1 MSERTTTTPAGGA
14 SAKGAT
20 KARASRP
27 AAGTDTGPIVV
38 PAEAAAAEP
47 KGPATSKATAAPDT
61 KATPQ
66 APATPPAADGTQVME
81 VPAPPDPGPNA
92 TAPVT
97 VRPRPRGPRRGPL
110 TRMGPWA
117 PVAGGLLGLIAGLV
131 AVLVLAPSAETFDH
145 RLALVLLV
153 VGLGMLGAAGTLL
166 ADEVRMVRQGAREA
180 VVRPAWVEATVP
192 LLSGLTPAR
201 LLLVMS
207 AFVLFLA
214 AFVTQ

>member
-1 MSERTTTTPAGGA
+1 MTENTTSP
-14 SAKGAT
+14 SPAKGAT
-20 KARASRP
+20 AARAT
-27 AAGTDTGPIVV
+27 AKTDTGPIIVA
-38 PAEAAAAEP
+38 PAGTAAEP
-47 KGPATSKATAAPDT
+47 GGTGT
-61 KATPQ
+61 
-66 APATPPAADGTQVME
+66 APASPPESTQGTDAP
-81 VPAPPDPGPNA
+81 PAPPGDTPAPHA
-92 TAPVT
+92 TAPVTT

-117 PVAGGLLGLIAGLV
+117 PVAGGLLGLLAGVV
-131 AVLVLAPSAETFDH
+131 AVVFLAGEADVFAD

-153 VGLGMLGAAGTLL
+153 VGLGILGAAGTLL

-180 VVRPAWVEATVP
+180 AVRPAWVEVTAP

-214 AFVTQ
+214 AYVAR

>member
-1 MSERTTTTPAGGA
+1 MTESTTSP
-14 SAKGAT
+14 SPAKGAT
-20 KARASRP
+20 KARGTR
-27 AAGTDTGPIVV
+27 AAAKTDTGPIVV
-38 PAEAAAAEP
+38 APAE
-47 KGPATSKATAAPDT
+47 TTADPGA
-61 KATPQ
+61 
-66 APATPPAADGTQVME
+66 E
-81 VPAPPDPGPNA
+81 VPAPAAPPESTQVMDVPPPAAAPVPPVGAGPHA

-97 VRPRPRGPRRGPL
+97 VRPRLRGPRRGPL

-117 PVAGGLLGLIAGLV
+117 PVAGGLLGLLAGVV
-131 AVLVLAPSAETFDH
+131 AVLFLAGEADVFSQ

-153 VGLGMLGAAGTLL
+153 VGLGTLGAAGTLL

-180 VVRPAWVEATVP
+180 AVRPAWVEVTAP

-214 AFVTQ
+214 AYVAR

>member
-14 SAKGAT
+14 TAKGAT
-20 KARASRP
+20 KARASRT
-27 AAGTDTGPIVV
+27 AAKTDTGPIVV
-38 PAEAAAAEP
+38 PPEAAAAEP
-47 KGPATSKATAAPDT
+47 AAPAATPAATPAT
-61 KATPQ
+61 TPT
-66 APATPPAADGTQVME
+66 PAVDGTQVME
-81 VPAPPDPGPNA
+81 VPAPPDAGPNA

-97 VRPRPRGPRRGPL
+97 VRPRPRGPRQGPL

-214 AFVTQ
+214 AFVTR

>member
-1 MSERTTTTPAGGA
+1 VTGEVNEMSERTTTTTPANGT

-20 KARASRP
+20 KARAPRK

-38 PAEAAAAEP
+38 PAPE
-47 KGPATSKATAAPDT
+47 ATAAPG
-61 KATPQ
+61 
-66 APATPPAADGTQVME
+66 PATTPAPGPATTPAPDATQVMDT
-81 VPAPPDPGPNA
+81 PAPDPVPGA

-117 PVAGGLLGLIAGLV
+117 PVAGGLLGVLAGLV
-131 AVLVLAPSAETFDH
+131 AVLVLAPAVQTFDH

-180 VVRPAWVEATVP
+180 AVRPAWVEATVP
-192 LLSGLTPAR
+192 LLSGLTPPR

-214 AFVTQ
+214 AYVTR

>member
-1 MSERTTTTPAGGA
+1 MSERTASTPETRPTTTPANGA
-14 SAKGAT
+14 SAKGAP
-20 KARASRP
+20 KARGSRT
-27 AAGTDTGPIVV
+27 AAATDTGPIVV
-38 PAEAAAAEP
+38 PPAATAEP
-47 KGPATSKATAAPDT
+47 
-61 KATPQ
+61 
-66 APATPPAADGTQVME
+66 APATPPAPAAEGTQVME
-81 VPAPPDPGPNA
+81 APPRADAEPTA

-117 PVAGGLLGLIAGLV
+117 PVAGGLLGLLAGLV
-131 AVLVLAPSAETFDH
+131 AVLVLAPAAETFDH

-180 VVRPAWVEATVP
+180 AVRPAWVEATVP
-192 LLSGLTPAR
+192 LLSGLTPPR

-214 AFVTQ
+214 AYVTR